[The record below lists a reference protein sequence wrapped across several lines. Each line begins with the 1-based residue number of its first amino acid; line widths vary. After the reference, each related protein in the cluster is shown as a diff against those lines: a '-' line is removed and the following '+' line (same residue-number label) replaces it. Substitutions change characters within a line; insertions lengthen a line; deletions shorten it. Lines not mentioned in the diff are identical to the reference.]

1 MQNKDNDLLIEGLK
15 IGEDTIYTF
24 KNLDIVPLLR
34 VEAYAARHYEINKL
48 GIIRTDLKAFCQTV
62 EEYGKQGEHMKVQ
75 QLNGYF
81 MTLLDMPMTLHP
93 MIYLASPFIVLNDE
107 DVNEL
112 NPEYEAKKTDLA
124 LKNSEVESFFLGLIL
139 DLEPSWKDL
148 LPSGQRQVYLN
159 RKQRL
164 IEEIFQKEISG
175 KKTTM

>member
-1 MQNKDNDLLIEGLK
+1 MQNKDNNLLIEGIK

-34 VEAYAARHYEINKL
+34 VEAYAARHYEINNL
-48 GIIRTDLKAFCQTV
+48 AVIRTDLKAFCQTI
-62 EEYGKQGEHMKVQ
+62 EEYGNQGEHMKVQ

-81 MTLLDMPMTLHP
+81 MTLLDKPMTLYP

-107 DVNEL
+107 PIDQL
-112 NPEYEAKKTDLA
+112 LPEYEAKKTDLA

-139 DLEPSWKDL
+139 DLDPSWKDS
-148 LPSGQRQVYLN
+148 LPYGAQQVYSN